1 MMKNVLT
8 LLFVV
13 APLATAEVDK
23 LTCALD
29 GAPAIDS
36 TIAAAV
42 YMFAATERCDKNKNG
57 TYDDVKCEIDIAS
70 SVQSV
75 SDIINIITG
84 AVNKC
89 DSALNK
95 ENAACGAAVGSL
107 TSAAAGLAAGVG
119 GLVHWIEHKKAGGDV
134 VVDTTTT
141 TLGKCVANVGGAAHG
156 LFSAASGITAATKG
170 CSGTVGPTGACTI
183 DVLSVISVLSNLGSA
198 VAHVTDQC
206 VPNGNAEGAE
216 SADILKFVSAVSAVS
231 SAGIAVSQN
240 CKVSDSRLYA
250 AEMEQ
255 KQQSSPTMNIAL
267 VALLPIAAV
276 VGFMGGRRMSKQRTT
291 RAMHPVDEEVALQ
304 QEFE

>member
-1 MMKNVLT
+1 V
-8 LLFVV
+8 
-13 APLATAEVDK
+13 
-23 LTCALD
+23 
-29 GAPAIDS
+29 
-36 TIAAAV
+36 
-42 YMFAATERCDKNKNG
+42 
-57 TYDDVKCEIDIAS
+57 
-70 SVQSV
+70 
-75 SDIINIITG
+75 
-84 AVNKC
+84 
-89 DSALNK
+89 
-95 ENAACGAAVGSL
+95 
-107 TSAAAGLAAGVG
+107 
-119 GLVHWIEHKKAGGDV
+119 
-134 VVDTTTT
+134 TTT

-206 VPNGNAEGAE
+206 VPKGNAEGAE

-255 KQQSSPTMNIAL
+255 KQQPSPTMNIAL

-276 VGFMGGRRMSKQRTT
+276 VGFMGGRRMSKRTT
-291 RAMHPVDEEVALQ
+291 RAMHPVDEELALQ
-304 QEFE
+304 QDLE